1 MKNGRYLV
9 FGATGGIGSCLCEI
23 LVSQQHQVF
32 GAGRDAVKLQK
43 LLDNGCVGSVS
54 VDATDWVAVQN
65 AIQMSIESMGGLDG
79 VAVCIGSL
87 LLKPAHLTLQEEWRG
102 IMETHVTTSFGIL
115 GASAKAMMRGGG
127 SIVLTGSAAGRIG
140 MANHEAVA
148 AAKGAIMGLTLSAAA
163 TYAPRGIRINCVAPG
178 LVETPMTQGLFAN
191 EASRNAS
198 RQMHALG
205 RLGQAND
212 VAETMAWLLSSKSS
226 WVTGQ
231 VIGVD
236 GGLGSLLPRARASS

>member
-1 MKNGRYLV
+1 
-9 FGATGGIGSCLCEI
+9 
-23 LVSQQHQVF
+23 
-32 GAGRDAVKLQK
+32 
-43 LLDNGCVGSVS
+43 
-54 VDATDWVAVQN
+54 
-65 AIQMSIESMGGLDG
+65 
-79 VAVCIGSL
+79 
-87 LLKPAHLTLQEEWRG
+87 
-102 IMETHVTTSFGIL
+102 METHVTTSFGIL